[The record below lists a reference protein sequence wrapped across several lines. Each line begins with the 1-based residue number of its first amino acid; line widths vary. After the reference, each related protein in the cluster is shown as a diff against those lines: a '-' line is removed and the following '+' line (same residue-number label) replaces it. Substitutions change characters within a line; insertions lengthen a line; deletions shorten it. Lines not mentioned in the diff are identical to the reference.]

1 MAIEVCSEDPSLALS
16 PRISFSHDISQAE
29 IVPVEQYV
37 RSSSSSSSM
46 DFDFCVFRESFD
58 LESSSADELFF
69 NGKILPIEI
78 KRRMGPPRKQEPPK
92 APQQQPPPLPVTP
105 PPPPPPLHNDKNET
119 SGETKSET
127 LESSSDGQKQS
138 SSKVFWKF
146 KRSSSLNCGSGYAR
160 TLCPLPLLSRSNS
173 TGSSSP
179 IPKRTLSRD
188 TFNLK
193 QHSQKSSSCSASST
207 KQSHNFSNHK
217 PPSKKFQASTSSYSS
232 NGVRINPVLN
242 VHVPSANLFGL
253 GSMFSH
259 GKDKNKKK

>member
-1 MAIEVCSEDPSLALS
+1 MEVCSEDPSLGLS

-58 LESSSADELFF
+58 LDSSSADELFF

-78 KRRMGPPRKQEPPK
+78 KRRMG
-92 APQQQPPPLPVTP
+92 
-105 PPPPPPLHNDKNET
+105 
-119 SGETKSET
+119 
-127 LESSSDGQKQS
+127 ESSSDGQKQS
-138 SSKVFWKF
+138 GSKVFWKF

-188 TFNLK
+188 SFNLK
-193 QHSQKSSSCSASST
+193 HQSHKSSSCSASST
-207 KQSHNFSNHK
+207 KHNFFSASNHK

-232 NGVRINPVLN
+232 NGVRVNPVLN
-242 VHVPSANLFGL
+242 VPPANLFGL

>member
-1 MAIEVCSEDPSLALS
+1 MEVCSEDPSLGLS

-58 LESSSADELFF
+58 LDSSSADELFF

-78 KRRMGPPRKQEPPK
+78 KRRMGGQEGKFRRNQTGNVRILIGRTK
-92 APQQQPPPLPVTP
+92 A
-105 PPPPPPLHNDKNET
+105 E
-119 SGETKSET
+119 
-127 LESSSDGQKQS
+127 
-138 SSKVFWKF
+138 
-146 KRSSSLNCGSGYAR
+146 RSSLNCGSGYAR

-188 TFNLK
+188 SFNLK
-193 QHSQKSSSCSASST
+193 HQSQKSSSCSASST
-207 KQSHNFSNHK
+207 KHQSYNLFSASNHK

-232 NGVRINPVLN
+232 NGVRVNPVLN
-242 VHVPSANLFGL
+242 VPPANLFGL

>member
-1 MAIEVCSEDPSLALS
+1 MAMEVCSEDPSLGLS

-58 LESSSADELFF
+58 LDSSSADELFF

-78 KRRMGPPRKQEPPK
+78 KRRMGGPPRKQDPPK
-92 APQQQPPPLPVTP
+92 APQPPKTP
-105 PPPPPPLHNDKNET
+105 PPPAPTSQNHDKKET
-119 SGETKSET
+119 SGETKPET

-138 SSKVFWKF
+138 GSKVFWKF

-188 TFNLK
+188 SFNLK
-193 QHSQKSSSCSASST
+193 HQSQKSSSCSASST
-207 KQSHNFSNHK
+207 KQQSYNFFSASNHK

-232 NGVRINPVLN
+232 NGVRVNPVLN
-242 VHVPSANLFGL
+242 VPPANLFGL